1 MAIGYQLPRPALH
14 SSLGIDVVRLRT
26 LSPEGHGGVDLGDDV
41 SNNWGS
47 SEASPVG
54 PYLEKE
60 VRA

>member
-1 MAIGYQLPRPALH
+1 MSIGNQLPRPALN
-14 SSLGIDVVRLRT
+14 SSLGIDVVRLRN
-26 LSPEGHGGVDLGDDV
+26 LSLVGHGGVDLGDDV

-54 PYLEKE
+54 PCLENE